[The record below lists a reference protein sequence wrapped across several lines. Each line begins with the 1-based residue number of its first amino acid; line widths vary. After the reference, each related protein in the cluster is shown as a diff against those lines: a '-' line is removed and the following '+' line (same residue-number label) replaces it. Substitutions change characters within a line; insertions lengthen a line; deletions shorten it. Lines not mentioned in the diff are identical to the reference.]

1 MDQFL
6 VKKRNPILFPKS
18 AEDFYLHLDALKSEL
33 KTLIAD
39 HPAGKDFY
47 LDASAGIAVDLRS
60 WLAQWVLASMVDAED
75 IEKASDDLLAFT
87 ENMGGKAAADKAR
100 AEIKDIAKS
109 SIRKMCDMTKAG
121 EANTVWGHDYASGL
135 TYSLRRGARWVTSN
149 PCKIQAFK
157 KDFPEHYQDLVAE
170 IKRENAGADASVM
183 AAQMFTKVCAISA
196 RALYPIFEATGKQYG
211 FVCMQVD
218 PREVKNTDAMIQ
230 QVDFWYEAMKKELG
244 VEEPNV
250 VFKLPAVEPAFKAAE
265 ALLQKNYKLCMTLNF
280 TVTQHA
286 AFAEILSR
294 GAKPGYLVLMAG
306 QLDDQIAKE
315 LEAKGVADAKVI
327 ARHGSEAVM
336 RKSYKMLADK
346 GYKNLSI
353 MTAAVRG
360 PWHIQNSFAPVDG
373 ATFMITTVPGK
384 IREFDENPAPIASV
398 LDQPVEEKYL
408 EILQT
413 SEVFNKAICTPEEGL
428 LTWENIYE
436 YPPFVAFFNQFT
448 AAYQEIE
455 DDFK

>member
-1 MDQFL
+1 M
-6 VKKRNPILFPKS
+6 
-18 AEDFYLHLDALKSEL
+18 
-33 KTLIAD
+33 
-39 HPAGKDFY
+39 
-47 LDASAGIAVDLRS
+47 
-60 WLAQWVLASMVDAED
+60 
-75 IEKASDDLLAFT
+75 
-87 ENMGGKAAADKAR
+87 
-100 AEIKDIAKS
+100 
-109 SIRKMCDMTKAG
+109 
-121 EANTVWGHDYASGL
+121 
-135 TYSLRRGARWVTSN
+135 TSN

-196 RALYPIFEATGKQYG
+196 RALYPIFEATNKEYG

-218 PREVKNTDAMIQ
+218 PRDVKNTDAMIR

-265 ALLQKNYKLCMTLNF
+265 ELLKKNYKLCMTLNF
-280 TVTQHA
+280 TLTQHE
-286 AFAEILSR
+286 AFAEILSK
-294 GAKPGYLVLMAG
+294 GSKPGYLVLMAG

-315 LEAKGVADAKVI
+315 LEAKGVADAKII
-327 ARHGSEAVM
+327 ARHGSEAVI

-373 ATFMITTVPGK
+373 ATGMITTVPGK
-384 IREFDENPAPIASV
+384 IKEFDENPAPIASV
-398 LDQPVEEKYL
+398 MNQPVEEKYL
-408 EILQT
+408 EILKT
-413 SEVFNKAICTPEEGL
+413 SDVFNKAVCTPEEGL
-428 LTWENIYE
+428 LTWENIYD